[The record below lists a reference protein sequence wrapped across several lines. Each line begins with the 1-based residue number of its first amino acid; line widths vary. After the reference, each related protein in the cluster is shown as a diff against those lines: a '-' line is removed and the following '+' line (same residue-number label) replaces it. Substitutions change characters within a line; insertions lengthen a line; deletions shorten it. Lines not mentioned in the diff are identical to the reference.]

1 MNAAE
6 HLTPEQIEE
15 FKEAFAIFDVDH
27 DDQIDTEELGAVM
40 KSMGYN
46 PSIAELE
53 EMIREVDADGNG
65 NLDFSEF
72 LTLMASK
79 MRYNDTEEELLEAF
93 KIFDRDGDQLIKL
106 AEIKHVFGI
115 LGEQMSDDQICD
127 MIMLADQDGDGDSL
141 NFTEFCN
148 MMTTM
153 PKM

>member
-1 MNAAE
+1 MTNATD

-15 FKEAFAIFDVDH
+15 FREMFKIFDVDH
-27 DDQIDTEELGAVM
+27 DDQIDTGELGAVM
-40 KSMGYN
+40 KAMGYN
-46 PSIAELE
+46 PTQAELE

-93 KIFDRDGDQLIKL
+93 KIYDRDGDQLIRL

-115 LGEQMSDDQICD
+115 LGETMTDDQIAD
-127 MIMLADQDGDGDSL
+127 MIQLAD
-141 NFTEFCN
+141 
-148 MMTTM
+148 
-153 PKM
+153 